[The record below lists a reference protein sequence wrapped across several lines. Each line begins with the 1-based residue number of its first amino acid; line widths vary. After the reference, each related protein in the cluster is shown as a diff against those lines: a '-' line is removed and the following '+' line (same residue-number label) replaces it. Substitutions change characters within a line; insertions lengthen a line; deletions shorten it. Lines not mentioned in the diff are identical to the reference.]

1 MIDKKLNM
9 KENKRP
15 DVSFVWAITDNVLR
29 DTFKKNEVG
38 DVILPFIVIRRMDCI
53 LKPHNEMVRE
63 TYQKFA
69 KRLDVGQL
77 EPVLRRAT
85 GGLKFYNVSNF
96 TLSSLLDDARNIELN
111 FRNYI
116 NGFNDEV
123 RDILNN
129 YQFDK
134 VVARLIRNGLLYQMI
149 QEIEKLDLSLD
160 TVDNHD
166 MGYNFEEL
174 IRISNE
180 QSNET
185 AGEHFTPRD
194 VIKLMSSIMFTP
206 DKEVLNRKGIIR
218 SIYDPTCGTGGMVNL
233 GRNFIHDNIC
243 DDEKK
248 KPTIN
253 TYGQE
258 LNEQSYAI
266 AKSEALITGA
276 NADNIRLGNTFTHDH
291 FFGNKFHYIMANPP
305 YGVTWKK
312 DQAFI
317 EHESC
322 NPDGRFWAG
331 LPRINDGQLLFLQH
345 MISKMESA
353 DNGGGRIGVVTNG
366 SPLFSGGA
374 GSGESN
380 IRKWIIENDL
390 LECVVALPKDLFYNT
405 GIATYLWFLTNRKSE
420 ERKGK
425 VQLINAVD
433 FCKSA
438 LKSLGNKRNEILD
451 EHIEEIT
458 KLYLDF
464 KENEYCQIYDN
475 KFFGYLQLTVEQP
488 LRDENGELVL
498 KRGKMQPDPKKRD
511 TENVPLL
518 QNHKE
523 YFDTEVRPHID
534 SEAWID
540 IPKSK
545 IGYEINFTRYFY
557 KYQKPITTGELEP
570 QIVERGNAIAKLMK
584 ELFD

>member
-1 MIDKKLNM
+1 M